1 MNYQAIERLLNLMN
15 TSGLRELEIEEAGLK
30 IRMSKNDSSKVIYYD
45 ENKVN
50 NPVSLKKNSSKSMV
64 ITDSAHPVDF
74 EMGHK
79 VELKDEEITT
89 EDKSFHD
96 CFIVKSPMVGTYYS
110 SATENGTPFVNIGD
124 VVSKDS
130 IVCIIEA
137 MKLMNE
143 IECEVDGKVAKIFVS
158 NGEVVE
164 FGEPIMAIQI

>member
-1 MNYQAIERLLNLMN
+1 MNYEAIERLINLMN
-15 TSGLRELEIEEAGLK
+15 TSNLKELELEEAGLK
-30 IRMSKNDSSKVIYYD
+30 IRMSKNDSSKVIYAD

-50 NPVSLKKNSSKSMV
+50 KSVALEKNFSESMV
-64 ITDSAHPVDF
+64 KTDSTHPVEF
-74 EMGHK
+74 QMGHE
-79 VELKDEEITT
+79 VESNEEEVTT
-89 EDKSFHD
+89 VDKSFDD

-110 SATENGTPFVNIGD
+110 SATENGTPYVNVGD

-158 NGEVVE
+158 NGDVVE
-164 FGEPIMAIQI
+164 FGEPIMAIEI